1 MGSVRKPAN
10 LSDGSMKV
18 RAFEQKE
25 KVIKD
30 NEERMNGGNMSLL
43 QSWFP
48 SMSAQLESTEC
59 AAREHCV

>member
-1 MGSVRKPAN
+1 
-10 LSDGSMKV
+10 MKV
-18 RAFEQKE
+18 CAFEQKDE
-25 KVIKD
+25 VIKV
-30 NEERMNGGNMSLL
+30 NVERMNGGNMSLL